1 MKFDVLWTETALRQ
15 LKKLDKA
22 ISKRII
28 DHVEETRSDPFSSL
42 KKLESV
48 PLYSLRVGYYR
59 VILSIERSKLVIL
72 DVEHRKKVYR
82 KY

>member
-15 LKKLDKA
+15 LKKLDRA
-22 ISKRII
+22 TSKKII
-28 DHVEETRSDPFSSL
+28 DHVEQTRPDPFRSL

-48 PLYSLRVGYYR
+48 PLSSLRVGLYR
-59 VILSIERSKLVIL
+59 VILSLERSKLIIL